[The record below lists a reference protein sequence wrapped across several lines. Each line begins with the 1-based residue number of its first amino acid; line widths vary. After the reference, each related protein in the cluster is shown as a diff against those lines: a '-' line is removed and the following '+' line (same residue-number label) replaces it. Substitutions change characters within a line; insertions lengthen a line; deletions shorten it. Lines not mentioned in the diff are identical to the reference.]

1 MITNLHIKNIGIID
15 DLNLELNNGFNVL
28 TGETGAGKTLI
39 IDSLQI
45 ISGGRFSKDM
55 IRRGENNSFVELC
68 MYDPKNE
75 KSEEVAY
82 EQPVIN
88 FVEGL
93 GEANSEKFLKAF
105 PSFISDNEYMK
116 NTFTNEYLQGVL
128 KNAEENY
135 GANIKMTCKITNKE
149 DIAEENLKT
158 MQEDVKTYYNKEIT
172 ITKGYKL
179 SAEITTKGDNEEDVD
194 TEDFEVYEIDG
205 NWYMLDL

>member
-1 MITNLHIKNIGIID
+1 MLRKNCILKSITVLAVMVMSIG
-15 DLNLELNNGFNVL
+15 LL
-28 TGETGAGKTLI
+28 TGCEMKFGK
-39 IDSLQI
+39 D
-45 ISGGRFSKDM
+45 
-55 IRRGENNSFVELC
+55 
-68 MYDPKNE
+68 KNE

-135 GANIKMTCKITNKE
+135 GTNIKMTCKITNKE

>member
-1 MITNLHIKNIGIID
+1 MLRKNSILKSVTVLAVIVMSIG
-15 DLNLELNNGFNVL
+15 LL
-28 TGETGAGKTLI
+28 TGCEMKFGK
-39 IDSLQI
+39 D
-45 ISGGRFSKDM
+45 KD
-55 IRRGENNSFVELC
+55 
-68 MYDPKNE
+68 K
-75 KSEEVAY
+75 KTEEVSY

-116 NTFTNEYLQGVL
+116 NTFTNEYLQGIL

-158 MQEDVKTYYNKEIT
+158 MQEDVKTYYNTEIT

-179 SAEITTKGDNEEDVD
+179 SAEITTKGDNKEDID
-194 TEDFEVYEIDG
+194 TEEFEVYEVDG

>member
-1 MITNLHIKNIGIID
+1 
-15 DLNLELNNGFNVL
+15 
-28 TGETGAGKTLI
+28 
-39 IDSLQI
+39 
-45 ISGGRFSKDM
+45 
-55 IRRGENNSFVELC
+55 
-68 MYDPKNE
+68 
-75 KSEEVAY
+75 
-82 EQPVIN
+82 
-88 FVEGL
+88 
-93 GEANSEKFLKAF
+93 
-105 PSFISDNEYMK
+105 MK